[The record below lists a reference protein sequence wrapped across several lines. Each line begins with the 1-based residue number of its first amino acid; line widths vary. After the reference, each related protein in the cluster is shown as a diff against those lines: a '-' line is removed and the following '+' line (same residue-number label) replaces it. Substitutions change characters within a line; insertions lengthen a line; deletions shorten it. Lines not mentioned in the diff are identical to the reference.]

1 MCLFLQILE
10 SFYKGMKWNIHNLTI
25 EEIIRKPKDE
35 YENFGILQPQHQR
48 ELREFQVWWGK
59 VSTQQKQ
66 KQLALFN
73 YYKSPNDERD
83 IKACIAESE
92 EIMVAKFMKYIK
104 TGSAR
109 TREAVQMVV
118 SDSHFPHA
126 HLQIETYL
134 KKYGNKAEMAR
145 VSIFGIDYKC

>member
-1 MCLFLQILE
+1 
-10 SFYKGMKWNIHNLTI
+10 MKWNIHNLTI

-35 YENFGILQPQHQR
+35 YESIGILQPQNQR
-48 ELREFQVWWGK
+48 ELKEFQAWWGK
-59 VSTQQKQ
+59 VTTQQKQ
-66 KQLALFN
+66 KQLSLFN
-73 YYKSPNDERD
+73 YYKTPEDERD
-83 IKACIAESE
+83 IKACIADSE

-118 SDSHFPHA
+118 TESHFPHA

-134 KKYGNKAEMAR
+134 KKYANKAEMAR
-145 VSIFGIDYKC
+145 VSNYCTICPQ